1 MVLQDRF
8 KDSPYKYPS
17 PEKEE
22 PRRNTVAKIA
32 QRSSNPAVFS
42 CDHESLADHVGGLAM
57 EYFFLISVDS
67 DSNTGLFTLWSVL
80 RNDVL
85 HVTWMFHL
93 KTLPNAQTA
102 SLNDVSPCW
111 SACPVKVTCSG
122 WKHLSMAPDVPVQPP
137 PRSGRLVPLLSV
149 PISLGNGVGQAR
161 QSALIGS
168 IAKDPRV
175 SIVTTMGLRQ
185 AVPNEGLGTCK
196 MP

>member
-137 PRSGRLVPLLSV
+137 PPVGAPRPTLVCADLAGEWRRPSSTIGINWFYREGPPSLYSDHDGPSAGRA
-149 PISLGNGVGQAR
+149 Q
-161 QSALIGS
+161 
-168 IAKDPRV
+168 
-175 SIVTTMGLRQ
+175 
-185 AVPNEGLGTCK
+185 
-196 MP
+196 